1 MIEANLS
8 GRGDSWR
15 SRYRQS
21 LDNHKTV
28 ILRRAIR
35 SDRDEK
41 PPDLRQAATAVAC
54 ARRTG
59 HEQQPLPYH
68 GHGAGMSMAMTEDE
82 MRKRLEILR
91 VEHRDLDAAIAALAE
106 NPSDQL
112 RVARLKKRKLLL
124 KDQILQ
130 LEDALIPDIIA

>member
-1 MIEANLS
+1 MSATNLPPIC
-8 GRGDSWR
+8 DR
-15 SRYRQS
+15 SQQS
-21 LDNHKTV
+21 LP
-28 ILRRAIR
+28 A
-35 SDRDEK
+35 SDER
-41 PPDLRQAATAVAC
+41 
-54 ARRTG
+54 
-59 HEQQPLPYH
+59 
-68 GHGAGMSMAMTEDE
+68 GMSGCMTEDE